1 MTHAAAGP
9 ELPADPFPGHVVP
22 RLLKV
27 ALALLLAASAILLA
41 G

>member
-9 ELPADPFPGHVVP
+9 DLPADPFPGHVVS
-22 RLLKV
+22 RLVKIV
-27 ALALLLAASAILLA
+27 LALLLAASAILLA